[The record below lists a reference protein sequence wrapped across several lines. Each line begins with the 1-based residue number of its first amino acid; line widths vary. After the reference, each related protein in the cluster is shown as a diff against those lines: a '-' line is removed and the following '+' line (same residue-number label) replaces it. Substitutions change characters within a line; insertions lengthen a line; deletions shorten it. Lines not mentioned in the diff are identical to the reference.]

1 MQLDGRLVIVPLWLL
16 EATKQ
21 KGLPLSNLVN
31 LNKLAEHFSGDD
43 ITSYHGVNKLF
54 CSLNQAYESA
64 NESQQFKCYGELF
77 NNIDLLEH
85 SKALVDQDSYVVHR
99 ENELLS
105 GIEEG
110 GLVFLENAEGVNT
123 LVDTL
128 TSVAFGPRP
137 SRNTNVYVIN
147 LFHIENGTF
156 GLTLK
161 PYDGVNTDS
170 ELAALETN
178 VELLLTHYKYEEV
191 CQTQIFHRWC
201 LKIKKNQQ

>member
-1 MQLDGRLVIVPLWLL
+1 MQLDGRLVVVPLWLL
-16 EATKQ
+16 EAMKQ

-31 LNKLAEHFSGDD
+31 LNELTEHFSGDD

-54 CSLNQAYESA
+54 QSVNQAYIAASDV
-64 NESQQFKCYGELF
+64 QQFKCYGELF
-77 NNIDLLEH
+77 DNIDLLEH
-85 SKALVDQDSYVVHR
+85 SKSLLDEDSYTANVGKK
-99 ENELLS
+99 LLS

-110 GLVFLENAEGVNT
+110 GLVFLEEAEGVNT
-123 LVDTL
+123 LIDTL
-128 TSVAFGPRP
+128 ASVSFGPRAT
-137 SRNTNVYVIN
+137 SNTNVYVIN
-147 LFHIENGTF
+147 LFHIENETF

-161 PYDGVNTDS
+161 PYDGVGTDS
-170 ELAALETN
+170 ELAALDGN